1 MKKSFI
7 VLKYLI
13 LSVITFVFIFPIFWL
28 VSTSFK
34 NPIDIFA
41 YPPIF
46 IPSTPT
52 LDHYAVLFGEAEILK
67 YIVNSV
73 VVAVST
79 TLFALV
85 VGTLS
90 AYALARFQLPYQL
103 NERLSFWVLSTR
115 MFPPIVT
122 IIPLFAMMRALH
134 LVNTRIGLVIAYAA
148 FNLPFVV
155 WMMRGFFVE
164 IPKELEEAA
173 MVDGASRMMA
183 FRRIV
188 LPIAKPG
195 LVATAIFTMIMSWNE
210 FMFALI
216 LSQTRSAATLPIG
229 IASRVTQYEI
239 QWGPMSAGGVIA
251 VVPVLVFAFI
261 VQRHLVRGMSFGA
274 IKG

>member
-1 MKKSFI
+1 MKASVF
-7 VLKYLI
+7 VKYLI
-13 LSVITFVFIFPIFWL
+13 LIVMTFVFLFPIFWL

-52 LDHYAVLFGEAEILK
+52 LDHYTLLFGEAEITK
-67 YIVNSV
+67 YIINSV
-73 VVAVST
+73 IVGAST

-85 VGTLS
+85 IGTLS
-90 AYALARFQLPYQL
+90 AYALARFRLPYQL

-122 IIPLFAMMRALH
+122 IIPLFAMMRVLH

-173 MVDGASRMMA
+173 MVDGASRMLA
-183 FRRIV
+183 FRRII

-195 LVATAIFTMIMSWNE
+195 IIATAIFTLIMSWNE

-216 LSQTRSAATLPIG
+216 LSQTRDAATLPIG
-229 IASRVTQYEI
+229 IASQVTQYEI
-239 QWGPMSAGGVIA
+239 RWGPMSAGGVIA
-251 VVPVLVFAFI
+251 VVPVLIFAFI

>member
-1 MKKSFI
+1 MKPSVVVKYV
-7 VLKYLI
+7 VLL
-13 LSVITFVFIFPIFWL
+13 LLTFVFIFPIFWL
-28 VSTSFK
+28 VGTSLK

-41 YPPIF
+41 IPPIF
-46 IPSTPT
+46 IPTPPT
-52 LDHYAVLFGEAEILK
+52 FDHYMRLFGEAQIMK
-67 YIVNSV
+67 YIINSLI
-73 VVAVST
+73 VAGLT
-79 TLFALV
+79 TLVTLGI
-85 VGTLS
+85 GTLS

-122 IIPLFAMMRALH
+122 IIPLFMMMKALH
-134 LVNTRIGLVIAYAA
+134 LVNTKIGLVIAYSA

-155 WMMRGFFVE
+155 WMMRGFFIE

-173 MVDGASRMMA
+173 MVDGASRMLA
-183 FRRIV
+183 FRRII

-195 LVATAIFTMIMSWNE
+195 LIATAIFTMIMSWNE

-216 LSQTRSAATLPIG
+216 LSQTRDAATLPIG

-251 VVPVLVFAFI
+251 VIPVLVFAFA
-261 VQRHLVRGMSFGA
+261 VQRYLVRGMSFGA